1 MWGEISCLPPS
12 IFFTPPFMY
21 FIKTQVVLVLCL
33 AGERTTNLTDRVGKA
48 GERALH
54 PADVN

>member
-1 MWGEISCLPPS
+1 
-12 IFFTPPFMY
+12 MY
-21 FIKTQVVLVLCL
+21 FIKTQVVSVLCL
-33 AGERTTNLTDRVGKA
+33 AGERTTVLTDRVGKA